1 MTTANSALRGESLNR
16 SKAPAAGTRGFIVAI
31 GGDGKAARKAA
42 ILRRFA
48 ELCGSFRAHI
58 AIISAGSDDED
69 LGGYE
74 RAFRDFGINRVSTF
88 NFENRADCETASD
101 NLLGGV
107 DGVFLI
113 GSDPVR
119 LSETLSAT
127 PLAQQIG
134 RRNAKGMH
142 VAGVSA
148 GAAFLPTQM
157 IAAGKSG
164 TTPRADSVRLAPG
177 LCLIDQLVIDQHFR
191 HQDRLGRMLMALTY
205 NPHAVGIG
213 LDKDTAAFIGPDQ
226 KLQVVGTGG
235 ITVVDTSQLQHSAI
249 HPDRRHAP
257 VSMIGLHLDIL
268 VDGNVYDMSASTSVA
283 DQMTA

>member
-1 MTTANSALRGESLNR
+1 MLRGESLDR
-16 SKAPAAGTRGFIVAI
+16 SRALAAGTRGFIVAV
-31 GGDGKAARKAA
+31 GGDGKAARKAP

-48 ELCGSFRAHI
+48 ELCGGSRAHI
-58 AIISAGSDDED
+58 AIISAGSDEED
-69 LGGYE
+69 FCDRYE
-74 RAFRDFGINRVSTF
+74 RAFRDLGVNRVSAF
-88 NFENRADCETASD
+88 NFENRADCETARDDS
-101 NLLGGV
+101 LGGV

-113 GSDPVR
+113 GSDPAR

-127 PLAQQIG
+127 SVAQQIG
-134 RRNAKGMH
+134 RRNAKGMP

-148 GAAFLPTQM
+148 GAAFLPRQM

-164 TTPRADSVRLAPG
+164 TTPRADIVELAPG
-177 LCLIDQLVIDQHFR
+177 LCLIDRLVIDQHFR

-205 NPHAVGIG
+205 NPHAIGIG
-213 LDKDTAAFIGPDQ
+213 LDEDTAAFIGPDQ

-235 ITVVDTSQLQHSAI
+235 ITVVDTSRLQHSAI

-268 VDGNVYDMSASTSVA
+268 VEGNAYDMSAHLASIGR
-283 DQMTA
+283 

>member
-1 MTTANSALRGESLNR
+1 MTTANSALRGESLHR
-16 SKAPAAGTRGFIVAI
+16 SKAPEVGARGFIVAI

-48 ELCGSFRAHI
+48 ELCGGSRAHI

-69 LGGYE
+69 LGAGYE
-74 RAFRDFGINRVSTF
+74 RAFRDFGVNRVSTS
-88 NFENRADCETASD
+88 NFENRADCETARDDS
-101 NLLGGV
+101 LGGV

-127 PLAQQIG
+127 PIAQQIG
-134 RRNAKGMH
+134 RRNATGMH

-148 GAAFLPTQM
+148 GAAFLPRQM

-164 TTPRADSVRLAPG
+164 TTPRADIVELAPG
-177 LCLIDQLVIDQHFR
+177 LCLIDHLVIDQHFR

-213 LDKDTAAFIGPDQ
+213 LDPDTAAFIGPDQ

-249 HPDRRHAP
+249 YPDRRHAP

-268 VDGNVYDMSASTSVA
+268 VEGNVYDMSAHLASIER
-283 DQMTA
+283 

>member
-1 MTTANSALRGESLNR
+1 MLRGESLDR
-16 SKAPAAGTRGFIVAI
+16 SRALAAGTRGFIVAV
-31 GGDGKAARKAA
+31 GGDGNTARKAP

-48 ELCGSFRAHI
+48 ELCGGSRAHI
-58 AIISAGSDDED
+58 AILSAGSDEED
-69 LGGYE
+69 FGDRYE
-74 RAFRDFGINRVSTF
+74 RAFRDLGVNRVSAF
-88 NFENRADCETASD
+88 NFENRADCEMARDDS
-101 NLLGGV
+101 LGGV

-113 GSDPVR
+113 GSDPAR

-127 PLAQQIG
+127 PVAQQIG
-134 RRNAKGMH
+134 RRNAKGMP

-148 GAAFLPTQM
+148 GAAFLPRQM

-164 TTPRADSVRLAPG
+164 TTPRPDIVELAPG

-205 NPHAVGIG
+205 NPDAIGIG
-213 LDKDTAAFIGPDQ
+213 LDEDTAAFIGPDQ

-235 ITVVDTSQLQHSAI
+235 ITVVDTSRLQHSAI

-257 VSMIGLHLDIL
+257 VNMIGLHLDIL
-268 VDGNVYDMSASTSVA
+268 VEGDAYDMSAHLASIGR
-283 DQMTA
+283 

>member
-1 MTTANSALRGESLNR
+1 LNR
-16 SKAPAAGTRGFIVAI
+16 SRALAAGTRGFIVAV
-31 GGDGKAARKAA
+31 GGDGKAVRKTTP

-48 ELCGSFRAHI
+48 ELCGGSRAHI
-58 AIISAGSDDED
+58 AILSAGSDEED
-69 LGGYE
+69 FGDRYE
-74 RAFRDFGINRVSTF
+74 RAFRDLGVNRVSAF
-88 NFENRADCETASD
+88 NFENRADGEMASD
-101 NLLGGV
+101 DSLGSV

-113 GSDPVR
+113 GSDPAR

-134 RRNAKGMH
+134 RRNAKGMP

-148 GAAFLPTQM
+148 GAAFLPRQM

-164 TTPRADSVRLAPG
+164 TTPRADIVELVPG
-177 LCLIDQLVIDQHFR
+177 LCLIDKLVIDQHFR

-205 NPHAVGIG
+205 NPDAIGIG
-213 LDKDTAAFIGPDQ
+213 LDEDTAAFIGPDQ
-226 KLQVVGTGG
+226 KLQVMGTGG

-268 VDGNVYDMSASTSVA
+268 VEGNVYDMSAHLASIGH
-283 DQMTA
+283 